1 MLMHF
6 HANIL
11 DLKFRAEF
19 IQALTFLDSVST
31 GPILY
36 LLSQTYSCIYVA
48 LKVQCVGLLCFF
60 SL

>member
-1 MLMHF
+1 MHC

-19 IQALTFLDSVST
+19 IQTLSFLDSVST
-31 GPILY
+31 GQILY
-36 LLSQTYSCIYVA
+36 LLSQTYSCIYA
-48 LKVQCVGLLCFF
+48 GLKVQCVGLLCFC